1 LEKVLE
7 PFGIS
12 ITDAG
17 IIGGVFIVGGIIGS
31 IVIPALSDK
40 TGRRKPFLVGELLIS
55 AAALMI
61 FVTGGSFMF
70 LLAGALVL
78 GFFLMPSLTIG
89 LQVSAELVG
98 SSMTGTA
105 ASVLWLFSQ
114 IGSVVF
120 IVLMESVKTTFGSF
134 QYSIIVLVVLD
145 LVAALLCSQVMET
158 GKRHP

>member
-1 LEKVLE
+1 
-7 PFGIS
+7 
-12 ITDAG
+12 
-17 IIGGVFIVGGIIGS
+17 
-31 IVIPALSDK
+31 
-40 TGRRKPFLVGELLIS
+40 
-55 AAALMI
+55 MI
-61 FVTGGSFMF
+61 FVTGGSFTF

-78 GFFLMPSLTIG
+78 GFFLMPSLPIG
-89 LQVSAELVG
+89 LQVPAELVG
-98 SSMTGTA
+98 SSMAGTA

-158 GKRHP
+158 GKRHL